1 MKFGNYQI
9 DLLFAI
15 LALTFLLTAFLLQ
28 NMAFLGAVII
38 CLIFGVKK
46 TGKK

>member
-9 DLLFAI
+9 DTLFAV
-15 LALTFLLTAFLLQ
+15 LAFTFLLTAFLQ
-28 NMAFLGAVII
+28 ENMAFLGAVII

-46 TGKK
+46 VGNK